1 MSRITE
7 QFILRRTTAAVLRS
21 ALPPKVTHYVFC
33 GLSAEQERL
42 YEAITELQKRSLV
55 SNGGEWRVARCVRR
69 RDSQV
74 TLSFVHAL
82 RLLCVH
88 PALCRECAEHSSALQ
103 ALVGGD
109 DVEREERGDTERE
122 ERDDTE
128 REERDDI
135 EREERGDT
143 EREERDDTEREER
156 DDIEREERGDIEREE
171 RGDTERE
178 ERDDDTSLSYKL
190 DAITRIVA
198 AILAS
203 TDELVL
209 VISTYTQILNFLGKL
224 CDARNWGYF
233 RLDGSTDVAQRQS
246 LVNAFNARLTPKR
259 LFLLSARA
267 GGVGLN
273 ITGASRVVMVEP
285 AWNPAID
292 AQSVARSWR
301 FGQTRT
307 VFVYRVFLSGSI
319 EEVILQRQLLKKDI
333 ADVAVDHSAVGEGKL
348 DRDELREVFQLK
360 KVGVVWEG
368 DA

>member
-1 MSRITE
+1 M
-7 QFILRRTTAAVLRS
+7 LRS

-42 YEAITELQKRSLV
+42 YEAITELQKQSLV

-109 DVEREERGDTERE
+109 DEREERGDIERE
-122 ERDDTE
+122 ERGDGS
-128 REERDDI
+128 DI

-143 EREERDDTEREER
+143 EREER
-156 DDIEREERGDIEREE
+156 G
-171 RGDTERE
+171 
-178 ERDDDTSLSYKL
+178 DDTSLSYKL
-190 DAITRIVA
+190 DAITHIIA

-348 DRDELREVFQLK
+348 DRDELREIFQLK
-360 KVGVVWEG
+360 KVGVVGES

>member
-88 PALCRECAEHSSALQ
+88 PALCREFAEHSSALQ

-109 DVEREERGDTERE
+109 DVERGDGS
-122 ERDDTE
+122 
-128 REERDDI
+128 DI
-135 EREERGDT
+135 EREERGDGS
-143 EREERDDTEREER
+143 
-156 DDIEREERGDIEREE
+156 DIEREERGD
-171 RGDTERE
+171 DTP
-178 ERDDDTSLSYKL
+178 LSYKL

>member
-55 SNGGEWRVARCVRR
+55 SNGGEWRVARRVRR

-103 ALVGGD
+103 ALVGDDVEERD
-109 DVEREERGDTERE
+109 DVERDEGNEGGDVERTDE
-122 ERDDTE
+122 DDAP
-128 REERDDI
+128 
-135 EREERGDT
+135 
-143 EREERDDTEREER
+143 
-156 DDIEREERGDIEREE
+156 
-171 RGDTERE
+171 
-178 ERDDDTSLSYKL
+178 LSYKL
-190 DAITRIVA
+190 NAITRIVA

-348 DRDELREVFQLK
+348 DRDELREIFQLK

>member
-1 MSRITE
+1 M
-7 QFILRRTTAAVLRS
+7 LRS

-109 DVEREERGDTERE
+109 DVERGDGSDIERE

-128 REERDDI
+128 REERGDGSDI
-135 EREERGDT
+135 
-143 EREERDDTEREER
+143 
-156 DDIEREERGDIEREE
+156 
-171 RGDTERE
+171 ERE

-348 DRDELREVFQLK
+348 DRDELREIFQLK
-360 KVGVVWEG
+360 KVGVVGES

>member
-42 YEAITELQKRSLV
+42 YEAITELQKQSLV

-109 DVEREERGDTERE
+109 DEREERGDIERE
-122 ERDDTE
+122 ERGDGS
-128 REERDDI
+128 DI

-143 EREERDDTEREER
+143 EREER
-156 DDIEREERGDIEREE
+156 G
-171 RGDTERE
+171 
-178 ERDDDTSLSYKL
+178 DDTSLSYKL
-190 DAITRIVA
+190 DAITHIIA

-348 DRDELREVFQLK
+348 DRDELREIFQLK
-360 KVGVVWEG
+360 KVGVVGES

>member
-1 MSRITE
+1 M
-7 QFILRRTTAAVLRS
+7 LRS

-109 DVEREERGDTERE
+109 DVERGD
-122 ERDDTE
+122 
-128 REERDDI
+128 
-135 EREERGDT
+135 GS
-143 EREERDDTEREER
+143 
-156 DDIEREERGDIEREE
+156 DIEREERGDIEREE
-171 RGDTERE
+171 RGD
-178 ERDDDTSLSYKL
+178 DTPLSYKL

>member
-88 PALCRECAEHSSALQ
+88 PALCREFAEHSSALQ

-109 DVEREERGDTERE
+109 DVERGD
-122 ERDDTE
+122 
-128 REERDDI
+128 
-135 EREERGDT
+135 GS
-143 EREERDDTEREER
+143 
-156 DDIEREERGDIEREE
+156 DIEREERGDIEREE
-171 RGDTERE
+171 RG
-178 ERDDDTSLSYKL
+178 DDTSLSYKL

>member
-1 MSRITE
+1 M
-7 QFILRRTTAAVLRS
+7 LRS

-42 YEAITELQKRSLV
+42 YEAITELQKQSLM
-55 SNGGEWRVARCVRR
+55 SNGGEWDVARCVRR

-74 TLSFVHAL
+74 TLSFLHAL

-109 DVEREERGDTERE
+109 DVERGD
-122 ERDDTE
+122 
-128 REERDDI
+128 
-135 EREERGDT
+135 GS
-143 EREERDDTEREER
+143 
-156 DDIEREERGDIEREE
+156 DIEREERGDIEREE
-171 RGDTERE
+171 RGD
-178 ERDDDTSLSYKL
+178 DTPLSYKL

-348 DRDELREVFQLK
+348 DRDELREIFQLK

>member
-42 YEAITELQKRSLV
+42 YEAITELQKQSLV
-55 SNGGEWRVARCVRR
+55 SNGGEWRVARRVRR

-109 DVEREERGDTERE
+109 DVERGD
-122 ERDDTE
+122 
-128 REERDDI
+128 
-135 EREERGDT
+135 GS
-143 EREERDDTEREER
+143 
-156 DDIEREERGDIEREE
+156 DIEREERGDIEREE
-171 RGDTERE
+171 RGD
-178 ERDDDTSLSYKL
+178 DTPLSYKL

>member
-42 YEAITELQKRSLV
+42 YEAITELQKQSLV

-109 DVEREERGDTERE
+109 DVERGDGS
-122 ERDDTE
+122 
-128 REERDDI
+128 DI

-143 EREERDDTEREER
+143 EREERGDDTP
-156 DDIEREERGDIEREE
+156 
-171 RGDTERE
+171 
-178 ERDDDTSLSYKL
+178 LSYKL
-190 DAITRIVA
+190 DAITHIVA

>member
-42 YEAITELQKRSLV
+42 YEAITELQKQSLV
-55 SNGGEWRVARCVRR
+55 SNGGEWGVARRVRR

-109 DVEREERGDTERE
+109 D
-122 ERDDTE
+122 
-128 REERDDI
+128 
-135 EREERGDT
+135 
-143 EREERDDTEREER
+143 
-156 DDIEREERGDIEREE
+156 EREERGDIEREE

>member
-88 PALCRECAEHSSALQ
+88 PALCREFAEHSSALQ

-109 DVEREERGDTERE
+109 DVERGDGS
-122 ERDDTE
+122 
-128 REERDDI
+128 DI
-135 EREERGDT
+135 EREERGDGS
-143 EREERDDTEREER
+143 
-156 DDIEREERGDIEREE
+156 DIEREERGDIEREE
-171 RGDTERE
+171 RGD
-178 ERDDDTSLSYKL
+178 DTPLSYKL

>member
-42 YEAITELQKRSLV
+42 YEAITELQKQSLV
-55 SNGGEWRVARCVRR
+55 SNGGEWGVTRRVRR

-109 DVEREERGDTERE
+109 DVERGDGS
-122 ERDDTE
+122 
-128 REERDDI
+128 DI
-135 EREERGDT
+135 EREERGDGS
-143 EREERDDTEREER
+143 
-156 DDIEREERGDIEREE
+156 DIEREERGDIEREE
-171 RGDTERE
+171 RGD
-178 ERDDDTSLSYKL
+178 DTPLSYKL

-267 GGVGLN
+267 GGIGLN

-301 FGQTRT
+301 FGQTRP
-307 VFVYRVFLSGSI
+307 VFVYRFFLSGSI
-319 EEVILQRQLLKKDI
+319 EEVMLQRQLLKKDI

-348 DRDELREVFQLK
+348 DRDELREIFQLK
-360 KVGVVWEG
+360 KVGMVGEG

>member
-42 YEAITELQKRSLV
+42 YEAITELQKQSLV
-55 SNGGEWRVARCVRR
+55 SNGGEWGVARRVRR

-109 DVEREERGDTERE
+109 D
-122 ERDDTE
+122 
-128 REERDDI
+128 
-135 EREERGDT
+135 
-143 EREERDDTEREER
+143 
-156 DDIEREERGDIEREE
+156 EREERGDIEREE

-178 ERDDDTSLSYKL
+178 ERGDDTPLSYKL

>member
-88 PALCRECAEHSSALQ
+88 PALCREFAEHSSALQ

-109 DVEREERGDTERE
+109 DVERGDGS
-122 ERDDTE
+122 
-128 REERDDI
+128 DI
-135 EREERGDT
+135 EREERGDI
-143 EREERDDTEREER
+143 EREERG
-156 DDIEREERGDIEREE
+156 DIEREERGDIEREE

-178 ERDDDTSLSYKL
+178 ERGDDTPLSYKL

-198 AILAS
+198 TILAS

>member
-1 MSRITE
+1 M
-7 QFILRRTTAAVLRS
+7 LRS

-88 PALCRECAEHSSALQ
+88 PALCRECAEHSSTLQ

-109 DVEREERGDTERE
+109 DAERGDGS
-122 ERDDTE
+122 
-128 REERDDI
+128 DI
-135 EREERGDT
+135 EREERGDGS
-143 EREERDDTEREER
+143 
-156 DDIEREERGDIEREE
+156 DIEREERGDIEREE
-171 RGDTERE
+171 RGD
-178 ERDDDTSLSYKL
+178 DTPLSYKL

-348 DRDELREVFQLK
+348 DRDELREIFQLK
-360 KVGVVWEG
+360 KVGMVGEG

>member
-109 DVEREERGDTERE
+109 DVERGDGS
-122 ERDDTE
+122 
-128 REERDDI
+128 DI
-135 EREERGDT
+135 EREERGDGS
-143 EREERDDTEREER
+143 
-156 DDIEREERGDIEREE
+156 DIEREERGDIEREE
-171 RGDTERE
+171 RGDIERE
-178 ERDDDTSLSYKL
+178 ERGDDTPLSYKL

>member
-42 YEAITELQKRSLV
+42 YEAITELQKQSLV
-55 SNGGEWRVARCVRR
+55 SNGGEWGVARRVRR

-109 DVEREERGDTERE
+109 DVERGDGS
-122 ERDDTE
+122 
-128 REERDDI
+128 DI
-135 EREERGDT
+135 EREERGDGS
-143 EREERDDTEREER
+143 
-156 DDIEREERGDIEREE
+156 DIEREERGDI
-171 RGDTERE
+171 ERE

-190 DAITRIVA
+190 DAITHIIA

-348 DRDELREVFQLK
+348 DRDELREIFQLK
-360 KVGVVWEG
+360 KVGVVGES

>member
-109 DVEREERGDTERE
+109 DVERGD
-122 ERDDTE
+122 
-128 REERDDI
+128 
-135 EREERGDT
+135 GS
-143 EREERDDTEREER
+143 
-156 DDIEREERGDIEREE
+156 DIEREERGDIEREE
-171 RGDTERE
+171 RGDIERE
-178 ERDDDTSLSYKL
+178 ERGDDTSLSYKL

-360 KVGVVWEG
+360 KVGVVGES

>member
-42 YEAITELQKRSLV
+42 YEAITELQKQSLV
-55 SNGGEWRVARCVRR
+55 SNGGEWGVARCVRC

-109 DVEREERGDTERE
+109 N
-122 ERDDTE
+122 
-128 REERDDI
+128 
-135 EREERGDT
+135 
-143 EREERDDTEREER
+143 
-156 DDIEREERGDIEREE
+156 EREERGDIEREE
-171 RGDTERE
+171 R
-178 ERDDDTSLSYKL
+178 DDDTPLSYKL
-190 DAITRIVA
+190 DAITHVIA

-348 DRDELREVFQLK
+348 DRDELREIFQLK
-360 KVGVVWEG
+360 KVGMVGES

>member
-109 DVEREERGDTERE
+109 DA
-122 ERDDTE
+122 ERDDA
-128 REERDDI
+128 
-135 EREERGDT
+135 
-143 EREERDDTEREER
+143 
-156 DDIEREERGDIEREE
+156 EREERGDIEREE
-171 RGDTERE
+171 R
-178 ERDDDTSLSYKL
+178 DDDTPLSYKL

>member
-42 YEAITELQKRSLV
+42 YEAITELQKQSLV
-55 SNGGEWRVARCVRR
+55 SNGGEWGVARRVRR

-88 PALCRECAEHSSALQ
+88 PALCRECAEHSSTLQ

-109 DVEREERGDTERE
+109 DVERGD
-122 ERDDTE
+122 
-128 REERDDI
+128 
-135 EREERGDT
+135 GS
-143 EREERDDTEREER
+143 
-156 DDIEREERGDIEREE
+156 DIEREERGDIEREE
-171 RGDTERE
+171 RGD
-178 ERDDDTSLSYKL
+178 DTPLSYKL

>member
-42 YEAITELQKRSLV
+42 YEAITELQKQSLV

-109 DVEREERGDTERE
+109 DVERGD
-122 ERDDTE
+122 
-128 REERDDI
+128 
-135 EREERGDT
+135 GS
-143 EREERDDTEREER
+143 
-156 DDIEREERGDIEREE
+156 DIEREERGDIEREE
-171 RGDTERE
+171 RG
-178 ERDDDTSLSYKL
+178 DDTSLSYKL

-273 ITGASRVVMVEP
+273 VTGASRVVMVEP

-348 DRDELREVFQLK
+348 DRDELREIFQLK
-360 KVGVVWEG
+360 KVGVVGES

>member
-42 YEAITELQKRSLV
+42 YEAITELQKQSLV
-55 SNGGEWRVARCVRR
+55 SNGGEWGVARRVRR

-109 DVEREERGDTERE
+109 DVERGD
-122 ERDDTE
+122 
-128 REERDDI
+128 
-135 EREERGDT
+135 GS
-143 EREERDDTEREER
+143 
-156 DDIEREERGDIEREE
+156 DIEREERGDIEREE
-171 RGDTERE
+171 RG
-178 ERDDDTSLSYKL
+178 DDTSLSYKL

>member
-1 MSRITE
+1 M
-7 QFILRRTTAAVLRS
+7 RS

-88 PALCRECAEHSSALQ
+88 PALCREFAEHSSALQ

-109 DVEREERGDTERE
+109 DIERGD
-122 ERDDTE
+122 
-128 REERDDI
+128 
-135 EREERGDT
+135 GS
-143 EREERDDTEREER
+143 
-156 DDIEREERGDIEREE
+156 DIEREERGDIEREE
-171 RGDTERE
+171 RGD
-178 ERDDDTSLSYKL
+178 DTPLSYKL

-348 DRDELREVFQLK
+348 DRDELREIFQLK
-360 KVGVVWEG
+360 KVGMVGEG

>member
-1 MSRITE
+1 M
-7 QFILRRTTAAVLRS
+7 LRS

-109 DVEREERGDTERE
+109 DVERGDGS
-122 ERDDTE
+122 
-128 REERDDI
+128 DI

-143 EREERDDTEREER
+143 EREERDDA
-156 DDIEREERGDIEREE
+156 EREERGDE
-171 RGDTERE
+171 GNAP
-178 ERDDDTSLSYKL
+178 LSYKL

>member
-42 YEAITELQKRSLV
+42 YEAITELQKQSLV
-55 SNGGEWRVARCVRR
+55 SNGGEWGVARRVRR

-109 DVEREERGDTERE
+109 D
-122 ERDDTE
+122 
-128 REERDDI
+128 
-135 EREERGDT
+135 
-143 EREERDDTEREER
+143 
-156 DDIEREERGDIEREE
+156 EREERGDIEREE

-178 ERDDDTSLSYKL
+178 ERGDDTPLSYKL

-348 DRDELREVFQLK
+348 DRDELREIFQLK
-360 KVGVVWEG
+360 KVGMVGES

>member
-1 MSRITE
+1 M
-7 QFILRRTTAAVLRS
+7 LRS

-55 SNGGEWRVARCVRR
+55 SNGGEWGVARRVRR

-109 DVEREERGDTERE
+109 DVERGDGS
-122 ERDDTE
+122 
-128 REERDDI
+128 DI
-135 EREERGDT
+135 EREERGD
-143 EREERDDTEREER
+143 DTP
-156 DDIEREERGDIEREE
+156 
-171 RGDTERE
+171 
-178 ERDDDTSLSYKL
+178 LSYKL

>member
-42 YEAITELQKRSLV
+42 YEAITELQKQSLV
-55 SNGGEWRVARCVRR
+55 SNGGEWGVARRVRR

-109 DVEREERGDTERE
+109 D
-122 ERDDTE
+122 
-128 REERDDI
+128 
-135 EREERGDT
+135 
-143 EREERDDTEREER
+143 
-156 DDIEREERGDIEREE
+156 EREERGDIEREE

-348 DRDELREVFQLK
+348 DRDELREIFQLK
-360 KVGVVWEG
+360 KVGMVEKS

>member
-109 DVEREERGDTERE
+109 DEREERGDIERE
-122 ERDDTE
+122 ERGDGS
-128 REERDDI
+128 DI

-156 DDIEREERGDIEREE
+156 DDTEREERGDGSDIEREE
-171 RGDTERE
+171 RGD
-178 ERDDDTSLSYKL
+178 DTPLSYKL

>member
-109 DVEREERGDTERE
+109 DVERGD
-122 ERDDTE
+122 
-128 REERDDI
+128 
-135 EREERGDT
+135 GS
-143 EREERDDTEREER
+143 
-156 DDIEREERGDIEREE
+156 DIEREERGDIEREE
-171 RGDTERE
+171 RGD
-178 ERDDDTSLSYKL
+178 DTPLSYKL

>member
-1 MSRITE
+1 M
-7 QFILRRTTAAVLRS
+7 LRS

-109 DVEREERGDTERE
+109 DEREERG
-122 ERDDTE
+122 
-128 REERDDI
+128 DI
-135 EREERGDT
+135 EREERGDGS
-143 EREERDDTEREER
+143 
-156 DDIEREERGDIEREE
+156 DIEREERGDIEREE

-190 DAITRIVA
+190 DAITHIVA

>member
-55 SNGGEWRVARCVRR
+55 SNGGEWGVARRVRR

-109 DVEREERGDTERE
+109 DVERGDGS
-122 ERDDTE
+122 
-128 REERDDI
+128 DI
-135 EREERGDT
+135 EREERGDGS
-143 EREERDDTEREER
+143 
-156 DDIEREERGDIEREE
+156 DIEREERGD
-171 RGDTERE
+171 DTP
-178 ERDDDTSLSYKL
+178 LSYKL

>member
-42 YEAITELQKRSLV
+42 YEAITELQKQSLV

-109 DVEREERGDTERE
+109 DVERGD
-122 ERDDTE
+122 
-128 REERDDI
+128 
-135 EREERGDT
+135 GS
-143 EREERDDTEREER
+143 
-156 DDIEREERGDIEREE
+156 DIEREERGDIEREE
-171 RGDTERE
+171 RG
-178 ERDDDTSLSYKL
+178 DDTSLSYKL

>member
-42 YEAITELQKRSLV
+42 YEAITELQKQSLV

-109 DVEREERGDTERE
+109 DVERGDGS
-122 ERDDTE
+122 
-128 REERDDI
+128 DI
-135 EREERGDT
+135 EREERGD
-143 EREERDDTEREER
+143 DTP
-156 DDIEREERGDIEREE
+156 
-171 RGDTERE
+171 
-178 ERDDDTSLSYKL
+178 LSYKL

>member
-1 MSRITE
+1 M
-7 QFILRRTTAAVLRS
+7 LRS

-55 SNGGEWRVARCVRR
+55 SNGGEWGVARRVRR

-109 DVEREERGDTERE
+109 DVERGD
-122 ERDDTE
+122 
-128 REERDDI
+128 
-135 EREERGDT
+135 GS
-143 EREERDDTEREER
+143 
-156 DDIEREERGDIEREE
+156 DIEREERGDIEREE
-171 RGDTERE
+171 RGD
-178 ERDDDTSLSYKL
+178 DTPLSYKL

>member
-55 SNGGEWRVARCVRR
+55 SNGGEWRVARRVRR

-103 ALVGGD
+103 ALVGD
-109 DVEREERGDTERE
+109 DVE
-122 ERDDTE
+122 ERDEGNEGGDVE
-128 REERDDI
+128 RTDEDDAP
-135 EREERGDT
+135 
-143 EREERDDTEREER
+143 
-156 DDIEREERGDIEREE
+156 
-171 RGDTERE
+171 
-178 ERDDDTSLSYKL
+178 LSYKL

-348 DRDELREVFQLK
+348 DRDELREIFQLK
-360 KVGVVWEG
+360 KVGVVREG

>member
-109 DVEREERGDTERE
+109 DVERGDGS
-122 ERDDTE
+122 
-128 REERDDI
+128 DI
-135 EREERGDT
+135 EREERGDGS
-143 EREERDDTEREER
+143 
-156 DDIEREERGDIEREE
+156 DIEREERGDGSDIEREE
-171 RGDTERE
+171 RGD
-178 ERDDDTSLSYKL
+178 DTPLSYKL

>member
-55 SNGGEWRVARCVRR
+55 SNGGEWRVARRVRR

-103 ALVGGD
+103 ALVGDDVEEKD
-109 DVEREERGDTERE
+109 DVERDEGNEGGDVERTDE
-122 ERDDTE
+122 DDAP
-128 REERDDI
+128 
-135 EREERGDT
+135 
-143 EREERDDTEREER
+143 
-156 DDIEREERGDIEREE
+156 
-171 RGDTERE
+171 
-178 ERDDDTSLSYKL
+178 LSYKL
-190 DAITRIVA
+190 NAITRIVA

-348 DRDELREVFQLK
+348 DRDELREIFQLK